1 MYFNLKCTNN
11 WKWLKKTDG
20 QIKDG
25 NEKMILQ
32 ENKDDNNIDF
42 GY

>member
-1 MYFNLKCTNN
+1 MTVGNDWEKI
-11 WKWLKKTDG
+11 DG